1 MSNISSG
8 EMKITSDVTNQQD
21 LEKKF
26 NDFLKDKNS
35 DALIIINLSYLNDFL
50 AIFNDNNEARESV
63 INKIRDT
70 YVFNFETNISKF
82 INMSTL
88 LFNKLKY
95 LIKNEFFFKFSII
108 IPQIF
113 CVFPCMK
120 KVDYQEQQ
128 EPVNINSLL
137 ETGKDVLPKFLKEYN
152 TLNIDN
158 YLTNS
163 KTPKEKHQIMDL
175 LEGDKFDI
183 YDLAVIDN
191 NNNNLTRNKL
201 LDNLDNSSYIN
212 NVILR
217 GNYIIN
223 FLFNDD
229 DNDIR
234 QALVYSLFNHIKKG
248 QNVYIISLQSR
259 NSITGLGKEIKH
271 NIKGYDDLFILDQL
285 GSERVTNI
293 YTHDTKILKESVLD
307 DNSTMDVL
315 TGNVYEVT
323 IFKLVINNIF
333 LTYNYNSNIND
344 FYKISEY
351 NKTTYSQNTPTD
363 KIITL
368 IRKKVIDLTDLT
380 ANVMNTIHYIFKP
393 KQEYVGIVLS
403 SKHSHSGKEFCK
415 VKFTNNNFDYL
426 VNVYCHGRTSSSRIK
441 FKLSYSKKNIP
452 NFSIVNEAS
461 EKNDYRYKYLKY
473 KNKYL
478 QLKKM
483 LL

>member
-163 KTPKEKHQIMDL
+163 KKE
-175 LEGDKFDI
+175 
-183 YDLAVIDN
+183 
-191 NNNNLTRNKL
+191 
-201 LDNLDNSSYIN
+201 
-212 NVILR
+212 
-217 GNYIIN
+217 
-223 FLFNDD
+223 
-229 DNDIR
+229 
-234 QALVYSLFNHIKKG
+234 
-248 QNVYIISLQSR
+248 
-259 NSITGLGKEIKH
+259 
-271 NIKGYDDLFILDQL
+271 
-285 GSERVTNI
+285 
-293 YTHDTKILKESVLD
+293 
-307 DNSTMDVL
+307 
-315 TGNVYEVT
+315 
-323 IFKLVINNIF
+323 
-333 LTYNYNSNIND
+333 
-344 FYKISEY
+344 
-351 NKTTYSQNTPTD
+351 
-363 KIITL
+363 
-368 IRKKVIDLTDLT
+368 
-380 ANVMNTIHYIFKP
+380 
-393 KQEYVGIVLS
+393 
-403 SKHSHSGKEFCK
+403 
-415 VKFTNNNFDYL
+415 
-426 VNVYCHGRTSSSRIK
+426 
-441 FKLSYSKKNIP
+441 
-452 NFSIVNEAS
+452 
-461 EKNDYRYKYLKY
+461 
-473 KNKYL
+473 
-478 QLKKM
+478 
-483 LL
+483 